1 MSKKFT
7 IIVPCYNAENYIE
20 RCISSALDQD
30 YENCEVIVVDNDSAD
45 DSLEIVEELY
55 EKRPEFVLD
64 TAPNIYPFSWS
75 EPVEKALEMA
85 TGEYFTILGADDYLD
100 SGYVSN
106 VMEYISNSSEDVQCF
121 QSALRF
127 IDEDGNEQDG
137 QLSHTYNG
145 TEELKDALLEKCVV
159 TTPSVVFS
167 KKLYDKDLVK
177 WDSENYLGAADY
189 ALYFKLVDSGVY
201 IHPNPEWLGY
211 HYRWHKGQA
220 TWGMQKQPVNFDFML
235 QNEWRQKWDK

>member
-106 VMEYISNSSEDVQCF
+106 VMEYISNS
-121 QSALRF
+121 
-127 IDEDGNEQDG
+127 N
-137 QLSHTYNG
+137 
-145 TEELKDALLEKCVV
+145 
-159 TTPSVVFS
+159 
-167 KKLYDKDLVK
+167 
-177 WDSENYLGAADY
+177 
-189 ALYFKLVDSGVY
+189 
-201 IHPNPEWLGY
+201 
-211 HYRWHKGQA
+211 
-220 TWGMQKQPVNFDFML
+220 
-235 QNEWRQKWDK
+235 